1 MAGLKNVRMRYLF
14 LLGQDDFR
22 LTLVSL
28 GQNWLA
34 QDGLKLSTRMVSLG
48 WIWLGQDKT
57 GQLRTELVS
66 LGQLGTQDKIGELR
80 MACKLEEELLSS
92 DEI

>member
-1 MAGLKNVRMRYLF
+1 MAGLKNVRIRYLF
-14 LLGQDDFR
+14 LLGQDDFK

-48 WIWLGQDKT
+48 WVWLGQDKT

-66 LGQLGTQDKIGELR
+66 LGQLGTQDKNGQLR
-80 MACKLEEELLSS
+80 MDWTSEGRLLSS
-92 DEI
+92 DKI

>member
-1 MAGLKNVRMRYLF
+1 MAGLKNVRMRYLS
-14 LLGQDDFR
+14 LLGQDDFK

-80 MACKLEEELLSS
+80 VVCMLEEDLLSS

>member
-1 MAGLKNVRMRYLF
+1 MDGLKNVRMGYLY
-14 LLGQDDFR
+14 LLGQDDFK

-48 WIWLGQDKT
+48 WVWLGQVKT

-80 MACKLEEELLSS
+80 MACKLEEDLLSS

>member
-14 LLGQDDFR
+14 LLGQDDFK

-66 LGQLGTQDKIGELR
+66 LGQQGSQDKHGLLR
-80 MACKLEEELLSS
+80 MAQTLEGHLLSS
-92 DEI
+92 DKI

>member
-1 MAGLKNVRMRYLF
+1 MAGLKNVRIRYLF
-14 LLGQDDFR
+14 LLGQDDFE
-22 LTLVSL
+22 LTLVTL

-80 MACKLEEELLSS
+80 MAWKLEEDLLSS

>member
-1 MAGLKNVRMRYLF
+1 MAELKNVRMKYLF
-14 LLGQDDFR
+14 LLGQDDFK

-48 WIWLGQDKT
+48 WVWLGQVKT

-80 MACKLEEELLSS
+80 MACKLEEDLLSS

>member
-14 LLGQDDFR
+14 LLGQDDFK

-34 QDGLKLSTRMVSLG
+34 QDDLKLRTRLVSLG
-48 WIWLGQDKT
+48 QGWLPQDKT
-57 GQLRTELVS
+57 GYLRTELVS
-66 LGQLGTQDKIGELR
+66 LGQQGSQDKHDLLR
-80 MACKLEEELLSS
+80 MAQTLEGHLLSS
-92 DEI
+92 DKI

>member
-1 MAGLKNVRMRYLF
+1 
-14 LLGQDDFR
+14 
-22 LTLVSL
+22 
-28 GQNWLA
+28 
-34 QDGLKLSTRMVSLG
+34 MVSLG

-80 MACKLEEELLSS
+80 MAWKLEEELLSS